1 MEKKLKNLYENP
13 SNPGSFTGFN
23 KFSKSIAIKR
33 FKPKDIKSFLSKND
47 AYSLHKKKTKKF
59 RRRRV
64 IVSGIDDTWEAD
76 LIDVSSIKKENNGY
90 TFILTL
96 IDVFSKKA
104 WAVKLKNKASTSCL
118 NAYKEILK
126 KSKRICGKLH
136 TDKGLEFYGKP
147 FKDFLKSKN
156 ILLYST
162 KSEIKGSI
170 IERFNR
176 TLKEKMWRYFTS
188 VSNKNW
194 IKILDK
200 LLLSYNNTYHS
211 SIKLTPNQV
220 NYRNESQVFLNL
232 FGYKKESFSKEIA
245 KINFKV
251 GDNVRISKVKST
263 FEKGYLRNWTNEI
276 FVIYKIIGSLPVTYI
291 IKDFDNE
298 IIKGSFYEKELQFV
312 DKLEKIFK
320 IEKILDKRKIK
331 NKNFL
336 LLKWEGY
343 SSKFNSWVAESDIKL
358 I

>member
-1 MEKKLKNLYENP
+1 M
-13 SNPGSFTGFN
+13 
-23 KFSKSIAIKR
+23 
-33 FKPKDIKSFLSKND
+33 
-47 AYSLHKKKTKKF
+47 
-59 RRRRV
+59 

-76 LIDVSSIKKENNGY
+76 LIDVSSIKKENDGY

-104 WAVKLKNKASTSCL
+104 WAVKLKNKTSTTCL
-118 NAYKEILK
+118 NAFKEILS
-126 KSKRICGKLH
+126 KSKRICRKLH

-147 FKDFLKSKN
+147 FKDYLKTKN

-188 VSNKNW
+188 VSNKRW
-194 IKILDK
+194 VKVLDK
-200 LLLSYNNTYHS
+200 LLVSYNNTFHS

-220 NYRNESQVFLNL
+220 NYRNESQVFVNL
-232 FGYKKESFSKEIA
+232 YGYKRESFSKEIT

-263 FEKGYLRNWTNEI
+263 FEKGYQRNWTNEI
-276 FVIYKIIGSLPVTYI
+276 FVINKIIGSLPVTYI

-298 IIKGSFYEKELQFV
+298 IIEGSFYEKELQLV
-312 DKLEKIFK
+312 NKLDKIFK
-320 IEKILDKRKIK
+320 IEKILNKRTSK
-331 NKNFL
+331 NKNFFL
-336 LLKWEGY
+336 IKWEGY
-343 SSKFNSWVAESDIKL
+343 SPKFNSWVEESDIKL